1 MYSIFITMKKFLPL
15 LLLFP
20 IFCFSQSMPYTN
32 LALEG
37 GGVHGIAYAGA
48 FKALEEKGI
57 IKNIEKIAGTSAGA
71 IAGLAA
77 CLNYTAAEMDSVL
90 MSLKFEKLN
99 DGKGGL
105 FGKYKR
111 VKNKFGIY
119 KGDKFEKWLRA
130 IIENKTGK
138 PDLTFKQLHELHIT
152 NPAFKDLYCTGT
164 NVSKQRLEIF
174 SYENTPNFSLAT
186 AVRISASIPFYFE
199 PIALD
204 DNLKPI
210 KKGDTTSFIN
220 YYVDGGA
227 FCNFPISM
235 FDTCI
240 GKGNPLQCN
249 TLKFNTATLGL
260 KLERP
265 AQIDSFQNNSTSIPY
280 YKPKNIREYVM
291 AFTNLTMENLARRY
305 AGLENEQG
313 RTVYISFGKTN
324 SFIKKMS
331 EAEKRFLFANG
342 EKAVIQFFE
351 NKDKLSVKQ

>member
-1 MYSIFITMKKFLPL
+1 MTMRKFLI
-15 LLLFP
+15 LLFSFP
-20 IFCFSQSMPYTN
+20 FYCCSQNNVTYTN

-57 IKNIEKIAGTSAGA
+57 LKNIQKIAGTSAGA

-77 CLNYTAAEMDSVL
+77 CLNFTAAEMDSVL

-119 KGDKFEKWLRA
+119 KGEKFEQWLKQ
-130 IIENKTGK
+130 IILEKTGK
-138 PDLTFKQLHELHIT
+138 QDLTFKQLHELHIT

-174 SYENTPNFSLAT
+174 SYETTPNFSLAT
-186 AVRISASIPFYFE
+186 AVRISAGIPLYFE

-204 DNLKPI
+204 DNLLPI

-220 YYVDGGA
+220 YYVDGGTI
-227 FCNFPISM
+227 CNFPISM

-240 GKGNPLQCN
+240 GKGNPLLCN
-249 TLKFNTATLGL
+249 NLKFNSETLGL
-260 KLERP
+260 KLEKP
-265 AQIDSFQNNSTSIPY
+265 AQLDSIQNNNNNIAF
-280 YKPKNIREYVM
+280 YKPKNIKEFVM
-291 AFTNLTMENLARRY
+291 AFANLTMETVARRY
-305 AGLENEQG
+305 PDLENENG
-313 RTVYISFGKTN
+313 RTVYISSGSTN
-324 SFIKKMS
+324 SFLKKMS
-331 EAEKRFLFANG
+331 KEKKQLLFDNG
-342 EKAVIQFFE
+342 EKAVVQFFE
-351 NKDKLSVKQ
+351 NKNKVALQK

>member
-1 MYSIFITMKKFLPL
+1 MKSYILL

-20 IFCFSQSMPYTN
+20 NFCFSQSAGYKN

-48 FKALEEKGI
+48 FKALEEKNI
-57 IKNIEKIAGTSAGA
+57 VKNIEKIAGTSAGA
-71 IAGLAA
+71 IVGLAA
-77 CLNYTAAEMDSVL
+77 CLGYSASEMDSVL

-111 VKNKFGIY
+111 VKNNFGIY
-119 KGDKFEKWLRA
+119 KGDRFEKWLRS

-138 PDLTFKQLHELHIT
+138 PDLTFKDLHELHIT
-152 NPAFKDLYCTGT
+152 NPVFKDLYCTGT

-174 SYENTPNFSLAT
+174 SFENSPSLSLAT

-204 DNLKPI
+204 NNLQPI
-210 KKGDTTSFIN
+210 VKGDTTSFIN

-227 FCNFPISM
+227 FSNFPISM

-240 GKGNPLQCN
+240 GKGNPLLCHD
-249 TLKFNTATLGL
+249 LKFNTTTLGL

-265 AQIDSFQNNSTSIPY
+265 AQIDSFQNNNTSIPY
-280 YKPKNIREYVM
+280 YKPKTIKEFVM
-291 AFTNLTMENLARRY
+291 AFSNLTMENLARRY
-305 AGLENEQG
+305 PGLENEKG
-313 RTVYISFGKTN
+313 RTVYISFGNTN

-331 EAEKRFLFANG
+331 VSEKRFLFTNG
-342 EKAVIQFFE
+342 EKAVLQFFD
-351 NKDKLSVKQ
+351 NKNLAALPK